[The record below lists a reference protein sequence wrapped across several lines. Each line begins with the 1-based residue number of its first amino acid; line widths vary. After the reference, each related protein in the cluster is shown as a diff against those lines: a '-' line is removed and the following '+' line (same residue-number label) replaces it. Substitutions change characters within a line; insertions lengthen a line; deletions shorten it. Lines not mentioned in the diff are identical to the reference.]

1 MNSPDLSRRR
11 FLGAALVSGMG
22 AVSAKRL
29 TAGAPP
35 VVKRP
40 RATDGDQRFEPD
52 WKERLSISV
61 GPKKGDIVGSSDK
74 ALQAAIDYIAGKG
87 GGTVQIQAGTFT
99 LRNALHL
106 PSNIRLAGSGPETI
120 ITKGASETV
129 ALSEDSDWYD
139 QEITL
144 EKSANFQVGD
154 GIVLIAKN
162 PSNGSQDV
170 IKRSLVA
177 RSGNRFKLNDGLR
190 KNLWLSGKP
199 TASSLFPLLTSE
211 YTRNVVIENLT
222 LDGNR
227 KNNTN
232 LNGNYGGCIFLQ
244 DCNRYTIRDVITR
257 NYNGDGISFQICHD
271 VKVENCHSHDN
282 ADLGVH
288 PGSGSQRP
296 LILNNRLEN
305 NNIGLFWCW
314 GVKHGLAEQNQLH
327 GNNYSISIGHNDTD
341 NIMRQNK
348 ITNSGKVGILFRND
362 ARGKNFWANRNTVID
377 NQIINS
383 GGDDGVAIDITGKTA
398 DVTISGN
405 KIVEQRDPM
414 QRTGIRIGADAGTI
428 KLADNQIQGFMKS
441 IDDLRKSQST

>member
-1 MNSPDLSRRR
+1 MSLSDLSRRR
-11 FLGAALVSGMG
+11 FLGAALVTGVG
-22 AVSAKRL
+22 AVSASRL
-29 TAGAPP
+29 SAKKHPA
-35 VVKRP
+35 VKRP

-52 WKERLSISV
+52 WDQRLSISV
-61 GPKKGDIVGSSDK
+61 GPKSGDIVGSSDK

-87 GGTVQIQAGTFT
+87 GGTVQILPGTFT

-106 PSNIRLAGSGPETI
+106 PSNIRLSGSGLETI
-120 ITKGASETV
+120 ITKGPSETV

-144 EKSANFQVGD
+144 QKSADFQVGD
-154 GIVLIAKN
+154 GVVLIAKN
-162 PSNGSQDV
+162 PSNGSQTV

-190 KNLWLSGKP
+190 KNLWISGKP
-199 TASSLFPLLTSE
+199 TVSSLFPLLTSE

-232 LNGNYGGCIFLQ
+232 MNGNYGGCIFLQ
-244 DCNRYTIRDVITR
+244 DCNRYTIQNVTTR

-271 VKVENCHSHDN
+271 VKIENCHSHDN

-305 NNIGLFWCW
+305 NKIGLFWCW
-314 GVKHGLAEQNQLH
+314 GVKYGLAEKNQLN
-327 GNNYSISIGHNDTD
+327 GNNFSISIGHNDTD

-348 ITNSGKVGILFRND
+348 ITNSGTVGILFRND
-362 ARGKNFWANRNTVID
+362 TRGKNFWANRNTVID
-377 NQIINS
+377 NEIINS
-383 GGDDGVAIDITGKTA
+383 GGAEGVAIDVTGKTA
-398 DVTISGN
+398 DITISGN
-405 KIVEQRDPM
+405 KIVEQRQPM
-414 QRTGIRIGADAGTI
+414 QRTGIRIGSEAGAI

-441 IDDLRKSQST
+441 IDDQRTS